1 MSETWES
8 WRQEPLTWRG
18 VLAVLAGLL
27 AVAAV
32 WQAWV
37 WWMRPAAVEFDNLKY
52 IQLLTTAVSSRDSG
66 MVDRVEL
73 AILDRRQQ
81 GNISDRE
88 IAEFNA
94 IIELA
99 RGEEWETADRACY
112 ALAEAQL
119 NRRRKSPPS
128 TEEHDHGHDHPSP
141 RQAG

>member
-1 MSETWES
+1 MNETWES

-32 WQAWV
+32 WQAWA
-37 WWMRPAAVEFDNLKY
+37 WWMKPAAVEFDNLKY

-81 GNISDRE
+81 GKISDRE
-88 IAEFNA
+88 IAEFDA
-94 IIELA
+94 IIQLA
-99 RGEEWETADRACY
+99 REDRWETADRACY

-119 NRRRKSPPS
+119 NRRRKTPPS
-128 TEEHDHGHDHPSP
+128 EDGHDHDHGHVRS
-141 RQAG
+141 AG

>member
-1 MSETWES
+1 MNETWES

-27 AVAAV
+27 VVAAV
-32 WQAWV
+32 WQMLA

-52 IQLLTTAVSSRDSG
+52 IQLLTTAVSSRDAG

-73 AILDRRQQ
+73 AILDRRQN
-81 GNISDRE
+81 GKMSDRE
-88 IAEFNA
+88 SSEFDA

-99 RGEEWETADRACY
+99 READWETADRACY

-119 NRRRKSPPS
+119 NRRRKAPPS
-128 TEEHDHGHDHPSP
+128 ADGHDHDHGHVQS
-141 RQAG
+141 AS